1 MFPKKLLTFLFLT
14 LFFLSNCAAPSSVSL
29 LGPIFT
35 ASKTGSIYQASLSYS
50 SSEIVNKIKKD
61 FEKERNKLKNKSRNF
76 INRITQT
83 QIKPPMPIVLITETV
98 EISEVPEIEHLP

>member
-1 MFPKKLLTFLFLT
+1 MKIKIFFIIF
-14 LFFLSNCAAPSSVSL
+14 LFFLSNCSAPSNISL

-35 ASKTGSIYQASLSYS
+35 ASKTGSIYQASISYG

-83 QIKPPMPIVLITETV
+83 QIKPPIPIVLITETV

>member
-1 MFPKKLLTFLFLT
+1 MKNI
-14 LFFLSNCAAPSSVSL
+14 FFLIIALSFLSSCSAPSNISL

-35 ASKTGSIYQASLSYS
+35 ASKTGSIYQASLSYG

-61 FEKERNKLKNKSRNF
+61 FEKERNKLEKKSRNF

-83 QIKPPMPIVLITETV
+83 QIKPPILLVIKTETV
-98 EISEVPEIEHLP
+98 EISKVSEIEHLP

>member
-1 MFPKKLLTFLFLT
+1 MKNI
-14 LFFLSNCAAPSSVSL
+14 FFLIIALSFLSSCNAPSNVSL

-35 ASKTGSIYQASLSYS
+35 ASKTGSIYQASLSYG

-83 QIKPPMPIVLITETV
+83 QIKPPILLVIKTETV
-98 EISEVPEIEHLP
+98 EISEVSEIEHLP

>member
-1 MFPKKLLTFLFLT
+1 MKNK
-14 LFFLSNCAAPSSVSL
+14 FFLIIALSFLSSCSAPSNISL

-35 ASKTGSIYQASLSYS
+35 ASKTGSIYQASLSYG

-76 INRITQT
+76 INRT
-83 QIKPPMPIVLITETV
+83 QIKPPILLVIKTRNCRN
-98 EISEVPEIEHLP
+98 I